1 MSVFVMPLATY
12 MNESRASTWMCVCV
26 CVSDCRIGYIHVM
39 LIYMCVCGQEREFI
53 MPSATLVRAS
63 APDRGIGKQ
72 LWDLRVRV
80 DNEAKQSIDFKNRK
94 WEFPNT
100 TKVRDA
106 NRY

>member
-1 MSVFVMPLATY
+1 MDV
-12 MNESRASTWMCVCV
+12 CVCV
-26 CVSDCRIGYIHVM
+26 CVCVLAIAALATYM
-39 LIYMCVCGQEREFI
+39 LCLFTCVCGQEREFI